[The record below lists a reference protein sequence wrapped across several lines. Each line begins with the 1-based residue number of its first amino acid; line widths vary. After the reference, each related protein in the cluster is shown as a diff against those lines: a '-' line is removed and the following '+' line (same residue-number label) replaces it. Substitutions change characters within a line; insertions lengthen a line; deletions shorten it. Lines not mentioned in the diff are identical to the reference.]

1 MEEQTWNY
9 SGEFLKRAKII
20 ISDKQI
26 LLENR
31 ELSFMRFLCKSFI
44 KMLCTFQQIQ
54 PITLHFIDKPGKF
67 KVSSPEHPNYQE
79 EKQERKTF
87 PCPVHLLIVPLQH

>member
-31 ELSFMRFLCKSFI
+31 ELSFMRFS
-44 KMLCTFQQIQ
+44 CTVVFVFMATFSMFYAVLLLFHSSEIQ
-54 PITLHFIDKPGKF
+54 YGA
-67 KVSSPEHPNYQE
+67 V
-79 EKQERKTF
+79 
-87 PCPVHLLIVPLQH
+87 

>member
-31 ELSFMRFLCKSFI
+31 ELSFMRFPWQLFAN
-44 KMLCTFQQIQ
+44 LQQFFMILQ
-54 PITLHFIDKPGKF
+54 CFLRF
-67 KVSSPEHPNYQE
+67 
-79 EKQERKTF
+79 
-87 PCPVHLLIVPLQH
+87 LI